1 MNVVSGRRGGRGEV
15 GSKSLAGHGD
25 LSAVLN
31 RAGNYEWSND
41 PEHASCYQPVV
52 SILVSFARTTARF
65 PLCSAQL
72 PVREARRLRSRPPPF
87 VSFFFSF
94 KLTLVLFPPRK
105 GKRRTHES
113 QGLGAN
119 LEYPCESNRFYYAGG
134 DALVFRARLR
144 NAKSF
149 GFLSSS
155 RTFESKEK
163 IYTSKNE
170 LIGNRLFRFYII
182 HHLL

>member
-1 MNVVSGRRGGRGEV
+1 MRQNWTSYRGEGGL

-41 PEHASCYQPVV
+41 PEHASCYQPV

-72 PVREARRLRSRPPPF
+72 PVREARRLRSRPPFRLFLLSPN
-87 VSFFFSF
+87 
-94 KLTLVLFPPRK
+94 LTFVLFPLRK
-105 GKRRTHES
+105 GKRTNES

-119 LEYPCESNRFYYAGG
+119 LEYRCESNRFCYGWRHAC
-134 DALVFRARLR
+134 FSR
-144 NAKSF
+144 S
-149 GFLSSS
+149 LSS
-155 RTFESKEK
+155 RGMRKVLVLT
-163 IYTSKNE
+163 
-170 LIGNRLFRFYII
+170 
-182 HHLL
+182 